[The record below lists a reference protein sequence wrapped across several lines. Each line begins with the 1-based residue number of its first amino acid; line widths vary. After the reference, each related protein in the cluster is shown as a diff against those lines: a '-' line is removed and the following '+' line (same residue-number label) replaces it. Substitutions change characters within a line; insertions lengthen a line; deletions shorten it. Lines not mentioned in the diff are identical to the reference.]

1 MVFCFWGYDCYDDS
15 CVPAFVQNGGCAVF
29 DDEDLE
35 PTSFVSEVCVMNCE
49 MEAMQ
54 ACGID
59 SNILML

>member
-1 MVFCFWGYDCYDDS
+1 M
-15 CVPAFVQNGGCAVF
+15 PAFVQNGGCALF
-29 DDEDLE
+29 DDNSSEDID
-35 PTSFVSEVCVMNCE
+35 PTSFGVSQECVMNCE

>member
-1 MVFCFWGYDCYDDS
+1 M
-15 CVPAFVQNGGCAVF
+15 PAFVQNGGCAVF
-29 DDEDLE
+29 GDEDID
-35 PTSFVSEVCVMNCE
+35 PTSFGVSEECVMNCE